1 MTPPA
6 RKAGD
11 HDARA
16 RMAKARQFSDA
27 AALLFDRATATA
39 AYPDAYVTH
48 AVHAGIAAADV
59 ICIRRLGS
67 YSATGA
73 HDEAIRLLESAD
85 KASANHLKRLLALKT
100 KAGYSTSPVSAADVA
115 VAHRTHVALIE
126 AALAEILE
134 GYRTGTTTGR
144 PFTTCRSTGS
154 PYTRCTRSAV
164 STSAGAPNASSR
176 PLATRASRSA

>member
-1 MTPPA
+1 MVTPTLD
-6 RKAGD
+6 GD
-11 HDARA
+11 VLTVLARA
-16 RMAKARQFSDA
+16 ESDYTISD
-27 AALLFDRATATA
+27 LPR
-39 AYPDAYVTH
+39 
-48 AVHAGIAAADV
+48 V
-59 ICIRRLGS
+59 IGRGSTEGIRRVLR
-67 YSATGA
+67 
-73 HDEAIRLLESAD
+73 RLVD
-85 KASANHLKRLLALKT
+85 QGIVDRQQVGYLKRLLALKT
-100 KAGYSTSPVSAADVA
+100 KAGYSTSPVSATDVA